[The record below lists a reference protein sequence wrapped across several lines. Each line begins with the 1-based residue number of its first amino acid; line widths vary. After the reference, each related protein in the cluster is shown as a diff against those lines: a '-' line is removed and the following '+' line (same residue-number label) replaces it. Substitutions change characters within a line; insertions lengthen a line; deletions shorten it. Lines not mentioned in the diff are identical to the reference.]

1 MKKKFSYLILIYSLI
16 LTISVTAK
24 TTAKSDLE
32 TKIDALIPTEINGST
47 PGLVIGIVQKGKII
61 FSKGYGLANLSYNIP
76 NDSKIVY
83 NTGSVSKQFLGYAFA
98 MLQVQG
104 QLNLDDAVGKYLEN
118 WPEFEHKVTLR
129 HLLSHTSGYREA
141 YTMSNL
147 AGRVVGIDHLSRQ
160 ECLDVVRKQPELEF
174 VPGSRYTY
182 NSTAWVI
189 LSEVLKKVTGQESDQ
204 WVEENIFK
212 PLKMDNTQIESFVG
226 EVINNAAES
235 YAHEEEKGYVNYK
248 SNRAIFGAAEVYSNI
263 PDMVKWM
270 NNLKTAKVGGKK
282 VNELFL
288 KPFVL
293 TDGTNSEY
301 ALGINNGS
309 YKGLKR
315 YRHTGGHEAFSTQ
328 LSYYP
333 EHELGIFTVSNF
345 GGKASVPTSKIAD
358 ILLSEYL
365 LDEVLNKYIETDK
378 SQLENFAGLYVSES
392 YNRTVELTML
402 DGVLQRGNTRLIP
415 ISENTFLYEGS
426 DIKIQIE
433 TNKDQTQLKPIDRAK
448 QSYFKVKKWRPNE
461 TDLKT
466 YKGEYWSDELETVYH
481 LTIKDNKLTVQHRW
495 LGDMP
500 LTPVAEDF
508 FSAEWG
514 MFVKF
519 NRNGKNE
526 ISGLSVNSGRTLNVV
541 FKLK

>member
-1 MKKKFSYLILIYSLI
+1 M
-16 LTISVTAK
+16 
-24 TTAKSDLE
+24 
-32 TKIDALIPTEINGST
+32 
-47 PGLVIGIVQKGKII
+47 
-61 FSKGYGLANLSYNIP
+61 
-76 NDSKIVY
+76 
-83 NTGSVSKQFLGYAFA
+83 
-98 MLQVQG
+98 
-104 QLNLDDAVGKYLEN
+104 DD
-118 WPEFEHKVTLR
+118 
-129 HLLSHTSGYREA
+129 
-141 YTMSNL
+141 
-147 AGRVVGIDHLSRQ
+147 
-160 ECLDVVRKQPELEF
+160 
-174 VPGSRYTY
+174 
-182 NSTAWVI
+182 
-189 LSEVLKKVTGQESDQ
+189 
-204 WVEENIFK
+204 
-212 PLKMDNTQIESFVG
+212 TQIESFVG

-235 YAHEEEKGYVNYK
+235 YAFEEDKGFVNYK

-270 NNLKTAKVGGKK
+270 NNFKTAKIGGKK

-288 KPFVL
+288 KPFIL
-293 TDGTNSEY
+293 NDGTNSEY

-333 EHELGIFTVSNF
+333 EHELGIFTVSNY
-345 GGKASVPTSKIAD
+345 GRKGSIDTSKIVE

-365 LDEVLNKYIETDK
+365 LDEVPNKNIQIDK
-378 SQLENFAGLYVSES
+378 PQLENFAGLYVSENH
-392 YNRTVELTML
+392 NRTVELTML
-402 DGVLQRGNTRLIP
+402 DGVLQRGNARLIP

-448 QSYFKVKKWRPNE
+448 QSYFKVKKWQPKE
-461 TDLKT
+461 ADLKA
-466 YKGEYWSDELETVYH
+466 YKGEYWSNELETVYH

-519 NRNGKNE
+519 NRNEKKE
-526 ISGLSVNSGRTLNVV
+526 ISGLSVNSGRTINVV
-541 FKLK
+541 FNRKEAIQ